1 MRVIQFELPGQGR
14 RVGVVDGEDV
24 IDLTSS
30 EPTLTTVYR
39 VFEHAQEDGLS
50 LEEAMGTVADSGH
63 ATRLPY
69 SSLLEGS
76 VESPEAPHLLSPID
90 HDDPHHVL
98 ISGTGLTHTGSMES
112 RDKMHAEAD
121 ALDVEEPATDSAKM
135 FQMGIEGGKPSAGV
149 RGTAPEWFH
158 KGNGTLLRAPGEALE
173 LPAFALDGG
182 EEPELAGCYI
192 IDREGVPRRL
202 GFALGNEW
210 SDHETE
216 RINYLYL
223 APSKL
228 RGCSIGP
235 ELVTDFDFGELEL
248 QCTVTRGGQTIY
260 ASGPL
265 YTGEKYMSH
274 SLANCE
280 DHHFKYPG
288 HRVPGDVHI
297 HFFGTSQLSY
307 STRRWKYAA
316 GDEITIASEGFSAP
330 LRNQVADGIAAD
342 GDVIPAVKA

>member
-173 LPAFALDGG
+173 LPAFVRRA
-182 EEPELAGCYI
+182 EPRGVECLLAAPSSTQRHSPRLLARS
-192 IDREGVPRRL
+192 DPRR
-202 GFALGNEW
+202 GV
-210 SDHETE
+210 
-216 RINYLYL
+216 
-223 APSKL
+223 
-228 RGCSIGP
+228 GC
-235 ELVTDFDFGELEL
+235 
-248 QCTVTRGGQTIY
+248 QRGGGCKTGWA
-260 ASGPL
+260 ASPPALSHVGP
-265 YTGEKYMSH
+265 
-274 SLANCE
+274 AIRPR
-280 DHHFKYPG
+280 PG
-288 HRVPGDVHI
+288 VWLPTWSRMKRG
-297 HFFGTSQLSY
+297 GGSGQ
-307 STRRWKYAA
+307 
-316 GDEITIASEGFSAP
+316 
-330 LRNQVADGIAAD
+330 
-342 GDVIPAVKA
+342 